1 MPVLTLRGVE
11 KSFHKRVLF
20 SGVDLEVERGAAVG
34 IQGENGS
41 GKSVL
46 LQIMTRFVRPD
57 AGTVTI
63 DPEYLSRD
71 RVFPEEFGIL
81 INRPGYIPSQTGVQN
96 LLSLAKIRGKAGEPE
111 VRAAM
116 HLVGLDPN
124 LPQRAGHYSLGMKQR
139 LGLAQAIMEDQQV
152 LVLDEP
158 FNAMDEETVLE
169 MRELVGSFVADGK
182 TLIMTSH
189 NRDDIDALC
198 TQTYRLRRER
208 LERVT

>member
-1 MPVLTLRGVE
+1 MSVITLHEVE
-11 KSFHKRVLF
+11 HSFHRRVLF
-20 SGVDLEVERGAAVG
+20 SGVNLEIERGTAVG
-34 IQGENGS
+34 ILGENGS

-46 LQIMTRFVRPD
+46 LQIMTRFLRPD

-71 RVFPEEFGIL
+71 RVFPEDFGIL
-81 INRPGYIPSQTGVQN
+81 INRPGYIPSLTGLEN
-96 LLSLAKIRGKAGEPE
+96 LLSLARIRGKVGERE

-116 HLVGLDPN
+116 HVVGLDPD

-152 LVLDEP
+152 LILDEP

-169 MRELVGSFVADGK
+169 MRGLLWDLVADGK
-182 TLIMTSH
+182 TLVMTSH

-198 TQTYRLRRER
+198 TQTYRLGRER
-208 LERVT
+208 LEQVG